1 MVGGGGAGGPGRFGE
16 RKVGGAAA
24 VGCPRA
30 GSTGSLRVARVGAQT
45 HPPCPTSPR
54 VSARD
59 VAGVEGGRRGV
70 SGAGGGPGSGG
81 GRSFFVS
88 GSAAFSPWQSGQ
100 GTRGDLCAGG
110 GDPRARRRAGA
121 LHGLAGRGVSPAHT
135 DTHTRLP
142 PTREDPRAGRSG
154 SAGTGRG
161 GARGAAPG
169 PAPAAP
175 EPGPGCSANPTASPV
190 APGPRA
196 FSAADRD
203 LSGKSAPPPRGLR
216 GPGARPRPRLACLQ
230 ISPEV
235 GRDPQERALGMRDA
249 DTRAAPRGRPQAPP
263 GPSPFCATKSHPP
276 AVGRWGGAKGSEG
289 RGEALRGPG
298 QRAGGVSGRAG
309 GPFLRGAS
317 AEPGALRG
325 SRAACAPP
333 LSRWIFFSFCRR
345 ELRAPVLTVP
355 WKGTCQ
361 IPAQDAKAR
370 RPQTWGRRHFLL
382 PPPPTPAPPI
392 CAAPRFPSVNPTA
405 PPEPCSASFSSPSS
419 VSPSAP
425 KTFTNT
431 PPPTRRRGNT
441 PLSVAVQLEDGG
453 SERKRG

>member
-161 GARGAAPG
+161 GAREAAPG

-216 GPGARPRPRLACLQ
+216 GPARGLALASPVSRSLQRWGGTPRSAHSGCGTLTLAPRPAAARRPRPAPLPSA
-230 ISPEV
+230 
-235 GRDPQERALGMRDA
+235 PQRATHPRWAGGE
-249 DTRAAPRGRPQAPP
+249 APR
-263 GPSPFCATKSHPP
+263 
-276 AVGRWGGAKGSEG
+276 V
-289 RGEALRGPG
+289 
-298 QRAGGVSGRAG
+298 
-309 GPFLRGAS
+309 LRGAEKRFAALGREQAGS
-317 AEPGALRG
+317 QGAQ
-325 SRAACAPP
+325 A
-333 LSRWIFFSFCRR
+333 
-345 ELRAPVLTVP
+345 V
-355 WKGTCQ
+355 
-361 IPAQDAKAR
+361 
-370 RPQTWGRRHFLL
+370 
-382 PPPPTPAPPI
+382 
-392 CAAPRFPSVNPTA
+392 
-405 PPEPCSASFSSPSS
+405 PSS
-419 VSPSAP
+419 VGRAPSQAP
-425 KTFTNT
+425 CAGPVPRALLLCPVGFFFH
-431 PPPTRRRGNT
+431 
-441 PLSVAVQLEDGG
+441 SVGA
-453 SERKRG
+453 S

>member
-1 MVGGGGAGGPGRFGE
+1 MVGGGGAGGPGRFRE

-216 GPGARPRPRLACLQ
+216 GPGARSRPRLACLQ

-355 WKGTCQ
+355 GPGCQ
-361 IPAQDAKAR
+361 GPKA
-370 RPQTWGRRHFLL
+370 PNLGAAPL
-382 PPPPTPAPPI
+382 PAP
-392 CAAPRFPSVNPTA
+392 
-405 PPEPCSASFSSPSS
+405 SSPPGPL
-419 VSPSAP
+419 PSAQ
-425 KTFTNT
+425 
-431 PPPTRRRGNT
+431 PPDFLP
-441 PLSVAVQLEDGG
+441 
-453 SERKRG
+453 